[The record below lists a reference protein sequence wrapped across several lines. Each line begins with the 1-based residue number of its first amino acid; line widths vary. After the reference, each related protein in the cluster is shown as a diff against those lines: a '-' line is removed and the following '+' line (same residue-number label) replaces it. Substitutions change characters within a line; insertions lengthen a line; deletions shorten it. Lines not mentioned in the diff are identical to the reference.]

1 MKRKSFRFLAL
12 ILAFTFLLAPLA
24 SLKVYADNTPVVDDT
39 TVGMVIVSFSE
50 EGQVNYLPTG
60 EYKIKEDNKV
70 TLKVKEDSEYVFKE
84 NLGKSLDLTIKKYT
98 DETNKGDWLL
108 KDDKWVASKTVELV
122 KKAEDTFKGE
132 LTISVKSKDKSLTKE
147 EVNSILSIKLDGV
160 DLNEL
165 SKMI

>member
-98 DETNKGDWLL
+98 DETNKETG
-108 KDDKWVASKTVELV
+108 
-122 KKAEDTFKGE
+122 F
-132 LTISVKSKDKSLTKE
+132 
-147 EVNSILSIKLDGV
+147 
-160 DLNEL
+160 
-165 SKMI
+165 